1 MTDYDFIQICKLLQR
16 EDNDISCRLVQL
28 QNTYQVF
35 RRYDELDLLEL
46 LSLKIRQ
53 QYHSELEQKLL
64 ALCDYLMRYNKE

>member
-16 EDNDISCRLVQL
+16 EDNDISNRLVQL